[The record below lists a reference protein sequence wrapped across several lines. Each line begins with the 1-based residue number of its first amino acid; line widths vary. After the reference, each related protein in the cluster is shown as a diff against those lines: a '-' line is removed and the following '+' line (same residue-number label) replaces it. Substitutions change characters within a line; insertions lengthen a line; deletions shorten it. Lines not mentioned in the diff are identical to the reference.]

1 MEMHGEMN
9 RKEAEGCWSSKVN
22 VFGEVLFVYCFFGGH
37 YGIIGFHGW
46 FISPGPC
53 LQGFW
58 WVVKGEHYASEK
70 PNFEV
75 ISRGTFEGLGWFS
88 EGPNGQTYLLL
99 DNWFQKWP
107 KKSNYH

>member
-1 MEMHGEMN
+1 MLLLLTMIDGL
-9 RKEAEGCWSSKVN
+9 STSKK
-22 VFGEVLFVYCFFGGH
+22 Y
-37 YGIIGFHGW
+37 
-46 FISPGPC
+46 ST
-53 LQGFW
+53 
-58 WVVKGEHYASEK
+58 HYASEK